1 MFHNNKKMREK
12 QTMATQKWRE
22 SHLTESFN
30 LFFDNILILV
40 LMIIVRREKDNI
52 LCVKCNLMFPNLVVK
67 FIFLFCVKNERID
80 SWFFGVVGYI
90 AKKV

>member
-1 MFHNNKKMREK
+1 
-12 QTMATQKWRE
+12 MATQKWRE

-67 FIFLFCVKNERID
+67 FIFLFCVKIRELIHGFLESWDISQKKFNCKNNNYVID
-80 SWFFGVVGYI
+80 L
-90 AKKV
+90 